1 MKKRISNQQE
11 WTQHQAEMSRLMI
24 NEGYYQGFRKTF
36 EQFDMPVE
44 YRKKLEAMLFRHIL
58 LKIEEGQREI
68 PKLQAAFARMQV
80 ACRRGTNWKAN
91 VKGTAPT
98 VEIWAD
104 LGTSMQSVDGWT
116 ISMLETAISLLMI
129 IQNPETGANRVKSL
143 NDSFSSLW
151 LERGKKLSPIDNHPE
166 LFDLTYY

>member
-11 WTQHQAEMSRLMI
+11 WTQHHAELSRLMI

-36 EQFDMPVE
+36 DQFDMPEE

-58 LKIEEGQREI
+58 KKIEEGQQEI
-68 PKLQAAFARMQV
+68 PKLQAAFARMRA
-80 ACRRGTNWKAN
+80 ACSRGTNWKIN
-91 VKGTAPT
+91 LKGTSPT
-98 VEIWAD
+98 VGIWAD
-104 LGTSMQSVDGWT
+104 LGSAMQAMDGWT
-116 ISMLETAISLLMI
+116 ISLLETSISLLMI

-143 NDSFSSLW
+143 QDSFSSLW
-151 LERGKKLSPIDNHPE
+151 LERGKKLGPINNHPE